1 MRVNKREGFSVLV
14 KVGAPTSLRLQNQC
28 PFPLKVVFC
37 SLEVTS
43 LSQELVGF
51 FFQGISGNTTNLF
64 QVFLSWFVFL
74 GFLFSI
80 DDLTEH
86 WKNLS
91 LSKREGPGLSL
102 KEEQAVTKFILAVKF
117 LTKRALN
124 FEAIANTFQ
133 PLWRSRNGFKIE
145 NLGNHI
151 ALFIFYDKIE
161 IDKILASE
169 PWSFYKHLMVL
180 QCYEDM
186 PIRTMKFNV
195 VNFWVQVHDIP
206 IRFRT
211 KPVVE

>member
-1 MRVNKREGFSVLV
+1 M
-14 KVGAPTSLRLQNQC
+14 
-28 PFPLKVVFC
+28 
-37 SLEVTS
+37 
-43 LSQELVGF
+43 
-51 FFQGISGNTTNLF
+51 NLF

-117 LTKRALN
+117 LTKQALN

-180 QCYEDM
+180 QCYDQDM

-206 IRFRT
+206 ICFRT
-211 KPVVE
+211 KPVVEEICSSIGLILHLVEKHEGVGGGFIRVRVAIDILQPLCHGRLITLEDGQKHWVSFQ